1 MMRRSGSKESTVVY
15 SALSLAQSGRGSE
28 AIALLEPLKST
39 VISSLDLIDIIQ
51 AVYED
56 QKRGEESFQFWEKFL
71 QVHGKNEKNLSAY
84 FKAAVRTKSF
94 SHQRKAAVELQK
106 LFPSRQ
112 HTMWVLS
119 SLYMLCKRSENEL
132 EKRLLKA
139 LAEKTASITFS
150 EPSGRIDSCEQCHLF
165 LDILTLVEKKNDA
178 VELLLDEKTQKFIEA
193 DADLLLR
200 KLQLLADCER
210 WDTLFSVASKC
221 FQDDGNIDWKVCK
234 ALLDC
239 STHDKQKIKPVQE
252 LSHSALTT
260 SHSQRNLHLLW
271 IHFTSQFLNDELFN
285 AILNYVLKM
294 YAKPIVFEDIVP
306 FLQKLSNESKAQLL
320 KSFSIESLPEAS
332 KSQKIDKLVAKV
344 LFLKIR
350 FFCFESFAEKNV
362 TDFLQDCFNVYQEGL
377 SLSDDILPTDF
388 THGYEALLLAVHALI
403 YFKDYASLPSGVMQ
417 GIIFDAICLLEKG
430 LTSNLHNFHLKLP
443 LIRLYLLLD
452 GGFPAACKIYDTMSI
467 KQVQNDT
474 LDHYLLTRATT
485 HFPSNLSAQYINA
498 SMRIYASN
506 EFETPEMISNAYE
519 EDAYSQIEDMC
530 QFRSR
535 LDHSMWKSIV
545 LVERARCYYLNNYKA
560 PQQYLP
566 KCSNPKDNRDLEVFV
581 NYASP
586 KFPTAEYML
595 RNAPLPSTAWVHLFV
610 IGHMLVQEDIVNGRW
625 EVAGSHVK
633 EMESIRDNNRLEEQL
648 TSEEI
653 KHVNLLILLGNLSL
667 TITSDSYD
675 KSKLEEISAL
685 THSLEYENSTSL
697 AVITK
702 QTEILNDLITC
713 LNSFVFHVSSSKKK
727 EFMREYQAIKNV
739 VNSKLGSITSVSK
752 YKKKNARKLVS
763 ELLSHSWLNK
773 SSLQQ
778 LPFDQKFAKQ
788 IMESMIDSFTQT
800 GDAVGKLSKFVK
812 F

>member
-1 MMRRSGSKESTVVY
+1 MRRSGSKESTVVY

-39 VISSLDLIDIIQ
+39 AITSLDLIDIIQ

-71 QVHGKNEKNLSAY
+71 QVQGKNQKHLSAY
-84 FKAAVRTKSF
+84 FKAAVRTKSLT
-94 SHQRKAAVELQK
+94 HQRKAAVELQK
-106 LFPSRQ
+106 LFPSRK
-112 HTMWVLS
+112 HTLWVLS
-119 SLYMLCKRSENEL
+119 SLYMLCKRSENEM

-139 LAEKTASITFS
+139 LAEKTAGITFS
-150 EPSGRIDSCEQCHLF
+150 EPSGHIDSCEECHLY
-165 LDILTLVEKKNDA
+165 LDILSLVEKKSDA
-178 VELLLDEKTQKFIEA
+178 LELLLDEKTQKFVEA

-221 FQDDGNIDWKVCK
+221 FESGNIDWKVCK

-239 STHDKQKIKPVQE
+239 SLHDKQKITLVQE
-252 LSHSALTT
+252 LSHNALTKSCT
-260 SHSQRNLHLLW
+260 QRNLHLFW
-271 IHFTSQFLNDELFN
+271 IHFTSHFLNEELFN
-285 AILNYVLKM
+285 AISNYVLKM

-306 FLQKLSNESKAQLL
+306 FLQHLSNESKAQLL
-320 KSFSIESLPEAS
+320 KNFPVESIPETN

-344 LFLKIR
+344 LILKIR
-350 FFCFESFAEKNV
+350 FFCFESFTEEAI
-362 TDFLQDCFNVYQEGL
+362 TDFIQDCFNVYQDGL
-377 SLSDDILPTDF
+377 SLSDNILPTDF

-403 YFKDYASLPSGVMQ
+403 YFKEYASLPSNVIP

-430 LTSNLHNFHLKLP
+430 LTNNLHNFHLKLP

-519 EDAYSQIEDMC
+519 EQAYSQIEDMC

-535 LDHSMWKSIV
+535 LDHSMWKSII

-560 PQQYLP
+560 PKQYLP

-586 KFPTAEYML
+586 KFPAAEKIL
-595 RNAPLPSTAWVHLFV
+595 RNAPQPSTAWVHLFV

-625 EVAGSHVK
+625 EIARSHVK
-633 EMESIRDNNRLEEQL
+633 ELEFIRDNNNLEEQL
-648 TSEEI
+648 TLEEI

-667 TITSDSYD
+667 TIASDNYD
-675 KSKLEEISAL
+675 KSTLEEISTL
-685 THSLEYENSTSL
+685 TQSLQYENSTSL

-713 LNSFVFHVSSSKKK
+713 LNSFVFYVSSSKKK
-727 EFMREYQAIKNV
+727 EFLREYQGLKNV
-739 VNSKLGSITSVSK
+739 INSKLGSITSVSK

-773 SSLQQ
+773 SSLKQV
-778 LPFDQKFAKQ
+778 PFDQKFAKQ

-800 GDAVGKLSKFVK
+800 GDAVGKLSKYVK